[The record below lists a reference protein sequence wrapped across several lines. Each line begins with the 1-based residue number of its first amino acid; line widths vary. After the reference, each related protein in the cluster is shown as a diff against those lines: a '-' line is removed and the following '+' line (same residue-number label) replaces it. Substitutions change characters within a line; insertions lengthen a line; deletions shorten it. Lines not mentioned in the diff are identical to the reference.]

1 MPTDLFSHRLEAHEV
16 PGVSAVRG
24 MDHPLWLV
32 EADASRDALLQL
44 FSRSSLRAVRG
55 LSLHSPEQQAIFRE
69 LAAEIRQ
76 LTRVREPWLRYPDI
90 EEVKM
95 SLEQYMEALAKELP
109 PDVLLKALPVE
120 ERLKGLPVEE
130 RLKGLT
136 DEEIWRGLT
145 PEQRARLRRLALG
158 E

>member
-1 MPTDLFSHRLEAHEV
+1 M
-16 PGVSAVRG
+16 PGVSAVWG

-95 SLEQYMEALAKELP
+95 SLEQYMEALARELP

-136 DEEIWRGLT
+136 DEEIWKGLT